1 MKEVLIIVAVACF
14 LYPMRNLI
22 GLITRLVIYGMI
34 ILTLFSKTHLGWDTK
49 LFFVSLLAIP
59 IIVNLLVKYV
69 KYKIFKT

>member
-1 MKEVLIIVAVACF
+1 MKEVIIIVAIACF

-22 GLITRLVIYGMI
+22 GLITRLFIYGMI
-34 ILTLFSKTHLGWDTK
+34 PLALFSKTHLDWDDK

-69 KYKIFKT
+69 KHKMFKI